1 MRGAV
6 GQQSFSEIVRRVVD
20 ADPCVQDCLARGLVN
35 YSELARRIKPF
46 VEAEA
51 GKGASLEAIKAALIR
66 YAQRLR
72 ERASETPQRRL
83 MEVLARSALEL
94 RTGVTVATV
103 RLHAL
108 PRLAEAV
115 TELVG
120 RARLLF
126 LMQSISSVTIT
137 VSSEYFDK
145 IREKV
150 GSDSF
155 IEVYP
160 DQAVLVI
167 VSPRDVVEVPGFIA
181 HVTGILAKNGININQ
196 IESVHTDTIL
206 VMRLEDALKAFN
218 LLREAI
224 EVAKRSLEEQDL
236 GGKTPGGEE
245 AG

>member
-1 MRGAV
+1 MA
-6 GQQSFSEIVRRVVD
+6 QQSFSEIVRRIVD
-20 ADPCVQDCLARGLVN
+20 ADPCAQDCLARGLVN

-72 ERASETPQRRL
+72 EKTSKTPQRRL
-83 MEVLARSALEL
+83 LELLARSALEL

-137 VSSEYFDK
+137 ISSDYFDT
-145 IREKV
+145 IRGRIGE
-150 GSDSF
+150 DSF
-155 IEVYP
+155 IEIYP

-167 VSPRDVVEVPGFIA
+167 VSPKDVVEVPGFIA
-181 HVTGILAKNGININQ
+181 HITGILAKNGININQ

-206 VMRLEDALKAFN
+206 VMKLEDALKAFN

-224 EVAKRSLEEQDL
+224 EVAKQTLGEQ
-236 GGKTPGGEE
+236 KQPQ
-245 AG
+245 

>member
-1 MRGAV
+1 M
-6 GQQSFSEIVRRVVD
+6 GQNFSEIVRRVVD

-51 GKGASLEAIKAALIR
+51 GRGASLEAIKAALIR
-66 YAQRLR
+66 YGQRLR
-72 ERASETPQRRL
+72 EKAAETPQRRL
-83 MEVLARSALEL
+83 LELLARSALEL

-137 VSSEYFDK
+137 VSSEYFGFIK
-145 IREKV
+145 ERV
-150 GSDSF
+150 GEDSF
-155 IEVYP
+155 IEIYP

-167 VSPRDVVEVPGFIA
+167 VSPHDVVEVPGFIA
-181 HVTGILAKNGININQ
+181 HITGILAKNGININQ

-206 VMRLEDALKAFN
+206 VMKLEDALKAFN

-224 EVAKRSLEEQDL
+224 EVAKRTLEEHRQP
-236 GGKTPGGEE
+236 PG
-245 AG
+245 

>member
-1 MRGAV
+1 VA
-6 GQQSFSEIVRRVVD
+6 QQSFSEIVRRIVD
-20 ADPCVQDCLARGLVN
+20 ADPCAQDCLARGLVN

-72 ERASETPQRRL
+72 EKTSKTPQRRL
-83 MEVLARSALEL
+83 LELLARSALEL

-137 VSSEYFDK
+137 ISSDYFDT
-145 IREKV
+145 IRGRIGE
-150 GSDSF
+150 DSF
-155 IEVYP
+155 IEIYP

-167 VSPRDVVEVPGFIA
+167 VSPKDVVEVPGFIA
-181 HVTGILAKNGININQ
+181 HITGILAKNGININQ

-206 VMRLEDALKAFN
+206 VMKLEDALKAFN

-224 EVAKRSLEEQDL
+224 EVAKQTLGEQ
-236 GGKTPGGEE
+236 KQPQ
-245 AG
+245 